1 MSLRCQKE
9 LLHDSGIKFA
19 LFLLFPSGVAHARWY
34 CLCIQF
40 AQPYICGTGVSDL
53 RAEPGQTFCCW
64 IPRICLAV
72 QAHDTLPIFE
82 RAAVSQEAD
91 SFPLCQSSRAQA
103 EDGSKRLFMA
113 ASILSQGTLRCSC
126 FFLEAKFS
134 PFLHIPKQQDYF
146 CLLVPLTPVSER

>member
-1 MSLRCQKE
+1 MTAELSLPCFSCS
-9 LLHDSGIKFA
+9 LLVLHMPDGTIWAYSLPSHTSG
-19 LFLLFPSGVAHARWY
+19 
-34 CLCIQF
+34 
-40 AQPYICGTGVSDL
+40 GTGVPDL
-53 RAEPGQTFCCW
+53 HTEPGQTCCCW
-64 IPRICLAV
+64 IPRICLAM
-72 QAHDTLPIFE
+72 QARDTLPIFA